1 MKRFFAFCFVPAALL
16 AALSCREPSVD
27 TGTQGDGDSVTV
39 QTLPETPLDV
49 GLLFSNALG
58 MNDPAC
64 YQYLE
69 PVLRDSLSGGDA
81 SPWEVFGRWR
91 GFDSGGR
98 LTAASEGEDGLN
110 RTSYYCSIARLE
122 ELPPVVR
129 LDFVLLDG
137 NWYIENVE
145 TELPTDV
152 IDSLSV
158 ENQAALVL
166 SNPVIRREM
175 RIAAMLLEDCR
186 LDHETNW
193 RSWYA
198 AMESG
203 AEFEDYITELSQ
215 ESYATMALSNVRVAA
230 KLQIVQDRAT
240 FQVTEVPLELREL
253 VAAWRELAYLKK
265 AVLRANH
272 EAMQNLRQTGTWMG
286 PDVQEE
292 EARIAFLENVFFSV
306 DRLVEE
312 RDTLSRVYPVL
323 LTCGHSEPLENLL
336 VNLDPHQL
344 EQKVENDIGIPVW
357 RALGVDMNGDLD
369 PERVLYWAGD
379 LYLFLGT
386 PTGYRLVWRS
396 WMDFESDF
404 HSQFGTQSS
413 PAGYRSVVLVGNNG
427 TWEYEL
433 SLDSGGQPLFTR
445 VSIGSDSVSVDDD
458 LLMDSPLLNGATF

>member
-1 MKRFFAFCFVPAALL
+1 MKLLCAFWFL
-16 AALSCREPSVD
+16 AAAVILVGCGEPPAEYPPA
-27 TGTQGDGDSVTV
+27 GEDSLVV
-39 QTLPETPLDV
+39 QTIPDTPLDV
-49 GLLFSNALG
+49 GLRFSNALG

-64 YQYLE
+64 FAFLE
-69 PVLRDSLSGGDA
+69 PSLSDSLASLGL

-98 LTAASEGEDGLN
+98 LSAASQGEDGLN
-110 RTSYYCSIARLE
+110 RTSYFCSISRLE

-129 LDFVLLDG
+129 IDFVLMDG
-137 NWYIENVE
+137 TWFIEGME
-145 TELPTDV
+145 TEIPGDV

-158 ENQAALVL
+158 EHQASLVL
-166 SNPVIRREM
+166 ANPLIRREM
-175 RIAAMLLEDCR
+175 RIARMLLDDCA
-186 LDHETNW
+186 LDHGTHW
-193 RSWYA
+193 ASWFA
-198 AMESG
+198 AAESG
-203 AEFEDYITELSQ
+203 STFEEYIMELSQ
-215 ESYATMALSNVRVAA
+215 ESYSTMALSNVRVAA

-253 VAAWRELAYLKK
+253 MAAWRELAYLKK

-292 EARIAFLENVFFSV
+292 EARIAFLESVFYAV
-306 DRLVEE
+306 DSLVEE
-312 RDTLSRVYPVL
+312 RDTLSAVYPVL
-323 LTCGHSEPLENLL
+323 LTCGHSEPLENMM
-336 VNLDPHQL
+336 VTLDPHQL

-404 HSQFGTQSS
+404 HSEFGTQLS
-413 PAGYRSVVLVGNNG
+413 PSGHRSVVLVGNGGN
-427 TWEYEL
+427 WEYEL
-433 SLDSGGQPLFTR
+433 SLDGGNRPVFTR
-445 VSIGSDSVSVDDD
+445 IAIGTDSVTTEDD
-458 LLMDSPLLNGATF
+458 LLMDSPLLDGTPR